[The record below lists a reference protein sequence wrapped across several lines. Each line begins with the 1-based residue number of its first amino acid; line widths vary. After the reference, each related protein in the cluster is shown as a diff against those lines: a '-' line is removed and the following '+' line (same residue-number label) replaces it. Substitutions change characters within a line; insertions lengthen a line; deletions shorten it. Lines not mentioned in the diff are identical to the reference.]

1 MKRRRFSAEFKRKV
15 VLEAMR
21 GDETVRMIAA
31 RHNINPNQ
39 VGKWKSEAHE
49 GLLEVFRRGKGDAS
63 AGESA
68 RLVERLYA
76 RIGELTVER
85 DFFLKGLRSSDGSGR

>member
-39 VGKWKSEAHE
+39 VSKWKTEAQE
-49 GLLEVFRRGKGDAS
+49 GLLEVFRKGKGDAS
-63 AGESA
+63 ACESA

-76 RIGELTVER
+76 QIGELTVER
-85 DFFLKGLRSSDGSGR
+85 DFFLKGLRSSDGTRR

>member
-21 GDETVRMIAA
+21 GDEAIRVIAA
-31 RHNINPNQ
+31 RHNVNPNQ
-39 VGKWKSEAHE
+39 VSKWKAEAHE
-49 GLLEVFRRGKGDAS
+49 GLLQVFRQGKS
-63 AGESA
+63 AGESDTA
-68 RLVERLYA
+68 RLIEQLYA

-85 DFFLKGLRSSDGSGR
+85 DFFLRGSRGLDGLRK